1 MFAFDFLCYPPPIFP
16 GGGGMQIKKKTNLD
30 HPYETENILNRTAL
44 TTKLMEHLLEQS
56 WRLGLADLWK
66 RFSVLLCFFLETLI
80 GCKLLENLKQ

>member
-16 GGGGMQIKKKTNLD
+16 GGGGACKLKKKTNLD

-56 WRLGLADLWK
+56 
-66 RFSVLLCFFLETLI
+66 
-80 GCKLLENLKQ
+80 